1 MTCKQQWDDLVNNL
15 GRLEA
20 MNAGLDGVSTTVSRL
35 QRALTNVEK
44 TVGDVSDLRG
54 ATIAGTLNMIVAMI
68 EDLQKRVLSRE
79 E

>member
-20 MNAGLDGVSTTVSRL
+20 MNAGLDGVSSTVSRL
-35 QRALTNVEK
+35 QKALNSVEK